1 MEAIR
6 FSQTWLQRQSAHRHS
21 KTIVSKIEAAGI
33 HPLGSSIVSITIIGI
48 ADVVI
53 EIITRTVRFQHLN
66 HRRIAEC
73 QITTITELTGG
84 AGSGEE

>member
-1 MEAIR
+1 MR
-6 FSQTWLQRQSAHRHS
+6 FEPETLG
-21 KTIVSKIEAAGI
+21 KILGCLCCEVETTCI

-53 EIITRTVRFQHLN
+53 EIIARTVGFQHLN